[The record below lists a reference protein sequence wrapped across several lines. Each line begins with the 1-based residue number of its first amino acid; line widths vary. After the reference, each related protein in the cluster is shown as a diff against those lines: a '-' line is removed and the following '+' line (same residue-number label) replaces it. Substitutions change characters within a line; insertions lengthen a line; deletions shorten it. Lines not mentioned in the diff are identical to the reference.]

1 MGITY
6 EGQDFFSRW
15 GIFVDSSET
24 WEKPTRDRE
33 FIHVPGRNG
42 DLILDRGS
50 WNNVDITYN
59 AHIDSGFASN
69 FEAFVEWV
77 ASQRGYGM
85 LVDEKHPDV
94 YRMAAIETDF
104 DVETTFTTETAD
116 FEIVFNCKPQQFIND
131 GVDRTI
137 TLDFSAAD
145 DYADIGTDANA
156 DWRGLALM
164 TIYGATSGAR
174 VAIYTGAG
182 TYEIIVAPFTEDRI
196 VIDFET
202 GNAVFE
208 DEMGDYAGNANPYLT
223 VVTPNPYETDFPDV
237 YGAYGITAF
246 HTDPDDA
253 SEYTG
258 TLSFDPQYY
267 RI

>member
-1 MGITY
+1 MGLIY
-6 EGQDFFSRW
+6 AGVDLFDEW
-15 GIFVDSSET
+15 GIFVDSSQT

-50 WNNVDITYN
+50 WNNVEIVYN
-59 AHIDSGFASN
+59 AHIDNN
-69 FEAFVEWV
+69 FSSTFEDFVEWV
-77 ASQRGYGM
+77 SFQRGYAM
-85 LVDEKHPDV
+85 LVDDKHPGV
-94 YRMAAIETDF
+94 YRMAAIETEF
-104 DVETTFTTETAD
+104 DVDTTFTTNTAD
-116 FEIVFNCKPQQFIND
+116 FEIVFNCKPQQYIND

-137 TLDFSAAD
+137 TLDFTTD
-145 DYADIGTDANA
+145 DDGASIVGGDKWHGAPV
-156 DWRGLALM
+156 L
-164 TIYGATSGAR
+164 TIFGATSGAR
-174 VAIYTGAG
+174 IEISAGAG

-208 DEMGDYAGNANPYLT
+208 DGVGDYVGMANPYLT
-223 VVTPNPYETDFPDV
+223 VIPPSVYVPDFPD
-237 YGAYGITAF
+237 AYESYSIIAY
-246 HTDPDDA
+246 HTDPDDS

-258 TLSFDPQYY
+258 TLEYDPQFY